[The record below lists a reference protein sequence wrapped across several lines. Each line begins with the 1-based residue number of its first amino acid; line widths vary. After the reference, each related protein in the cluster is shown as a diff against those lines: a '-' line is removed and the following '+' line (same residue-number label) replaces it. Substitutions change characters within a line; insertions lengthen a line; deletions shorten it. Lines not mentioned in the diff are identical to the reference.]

1 MMMLL
6 FLNSMLEM
14 FGLAAFLPL
23 FSVILR
29 DGVIQTHPVISMMYQ
44 FGGFGSE
51 RIFILTLAGLLVFI
65 IIFKNAMSLLILRTQ
80 AYFSLS
86 LYQYFSI
93 HLHQYFYNKGFP
105 FFKSSDSNVIMRDV
119 KAIPQCFANNIVLPV
134 FTLLNEILIL
144 SFILISLVLYDWRAI
159 VLLGCTILP
168 LFLIFYNWV
177 KERNARLETE
187 VNQIQPLLDRSIFQ
201 SIFGFADV
209 EIANAQTRFRSKIRD
224 YLNRTVQLIIMRTV
238 YSRLPTMVIESGM
251 VVTIFSITA
260 YGLFFLPNRAELGAF
275 LGLFALAAY
284 RILPSVNR
292 VMIALM
298 SIRGHQYTFD
308 VIMQVRDFKPEKLEH
323 NEIQFNHKIDLRE
336 LSFRF
341 PDQGQDLLKHINVT
355 IKKGENVGI
364 IGSSGSGKT
373 TLMNLLLGFWQP
385 TNGQICI
392 DGTPLD
398 ASTLVSWR
406 DKIGYVQQEV
416 YLLDGTLAENVAFGE
431 ELDKIDLQKLEESL
445 RQASLWEFIQTQP
458 EGTATMI
465 GERGTKLSGGQRQR
479 VGIARALYSD
489 ATILFF
495 DEATSALDTQTEE
508 EITESI
514 RQLSDKNLTLVVIA
528 HRLSTLK
535 YCDRIIELV
544 EGGVRL
550 TDEDK
555 SCN

>member
-1 MMMLL
+1 
-6 FLNSMLEM
+6 
-14 FGLAAFLPL
+14 
-23 FSVILR
+23 
-29 DGVIQTHPVISMMYQ
+29 
-44 FGGFGSE
+44 
-51 RIFILTLAGLLVFI
+51 
-65 IIFKNAMSLLILRTQ
+65 
-80 AYFSLS
+80 
-86 LYQYFSI
+86 
-93 HLHQYFYNKGFP
+93 
-105 FFKSSDSNVIMRDV
+105 
-119 KAIPQCFANNIVLPV
+119 
-134 FTLLNEILIL
+134 
-144 SFILISLVLYDWRAI
+144 VLYDWRAI